1 MSIYHIFFIGQ
12 KTVCVTSLLIC
23 QGLLWV
29 GTAQGII
36 VTLPVPRLEGIPKIT
51 GEPQL
56 KQTKHC
62 ILAFFVLPNTNASS
76 FSSGKGM
83 TSLNAHNGP
92 VEFLVA
98 TSSILSQDFLKR
110 DCAMEGADSSSGAED
125 KEATHSSQE
134 SLQQADGSP
143 QREAKAKGVLLQYHL
158 RSTSQL
164 PGKLL
169 TARPKELSDSTQDSL
184 EHTLEDGSIYELSD
198 DPEVWV
204 RGPGP
209 GSSKETA
216 RREKVT
222 SAAVISG
229 GKGFRRLANSS
240 NSSDSSENMFMV
252 WQLPITVWSSNEISF
267 IWLSSCFFA
276 VMEDCWI
283 IEGQTDCKPV
293 WLMRIIYSTS
303 PPEGFEGIFQ
313 VQKKLIC
320 DSICG
325 IRLISMKKIPSLR
338 KKKNQGYSEALTM
351 EVRAASL

>member
-1 MSIYHIFFIGQ
+1 MSSGSTTFFETELVGSIIQYNKIMTIYHIFFIGQ

-51 GEPQL
+51 GEPQF

-62 ILAFFVLPNTNASS
+62 ILAFFVLPNTNVPS
-76 FSSGKGM
+76 FPSGKGM

-110 DCAMEGADSSSGAED
+110 DSAMEGADSSSGADD
-125 KEATHSSQE
+125 KDATNSSQE

-143 QREAKAKGVLLQYHL
+143 QVEAKAKGVLLQYHL

-169 TARPKELSDSTQDSL
+169 TARSEESSASTQDSL

-204 RGPGP
+204 KGPGP
-209 GSSKETA
+209 SSKEAA

-222 SAAVISG
+222 SAAVISS
-229 GKGFRRLANSS
+229 GKGFRRIANSS
-240 NSSDSSENMFMV
+240 NSSDSSENMLMV
-252 WQLPITVWSSNEISF
+252 WQLPITV
-267 IWLSSCFFA
+267 
-276 VMEDCWI
+276 
-283 IEGQTDCKPV
+283 
-293 WLMRIIYSTS
+293 
-303 PPEGFEGIFQ
+303 
-313 VQKKLIC
+313 
-320 DSICG
+320 
-325 IRLISMKKIPSLR
+325 
-338 KKKNQGYSEALTM
+338 
-351 EVRAASL
+351 